1 MQGRLSPRINNKIK
15 SFPSR
20 YWKEEFSHAKN
31 LGLKFIEWTLD
42 YDQIFSNPIFIKKKI
57 QLIRKLSQKYSIK
70 ITSLTGDCFMQNP
83 FWKKKNSKREVSD
96 LKKIIK
102 ACV

>member
-1 MQGRLSPRINNKIK
+1 MQGRLSPVINNKIQ
-15 SFPSR
+15 SFPSL

-57 QLIRKLSQKYSIK
+57 QLSRKFSQKYAIK
-70 ITSLTGDCFMQNP
+70 
-83 FWKKKNSKREVSD
+83 
-96 LKKIIK
+96 
-102 ACV
+102 